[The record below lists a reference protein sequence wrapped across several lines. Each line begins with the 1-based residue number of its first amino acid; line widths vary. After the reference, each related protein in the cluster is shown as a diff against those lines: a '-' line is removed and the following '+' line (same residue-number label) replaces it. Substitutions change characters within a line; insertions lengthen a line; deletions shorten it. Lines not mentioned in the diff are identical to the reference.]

1 MVKPH
6 RFLLA
11 PLQQLSQS
19 RQRTA
24 SLVAVLVWHGFLPMS
39 GAPRQRP
46 VERGSMI
53 KPEEIGIEAVVII

>member
-11 PLQQLSQS
+11 PLQLSQS

-46 VERGSMI
+46 AERGSMI
-53 KPEEIGIEAVVII
+53 KPEENWD